1 MSRGIESEVKIS
13 EDKYVQKDVERMR
26 KAREEK
32 ERIKKMTERG
42 ITLNEST
49 MKNLKMSPASHF

>member
-1 MSRGIESEVKIS
+1 MK
-13 EDKYVQKDVERMR
+13 

-42 ITLNEST
+42 IVLTENTITRSQR
-49 MKNLKMSPASHF
+49 SSVI